1 MNEQE
6 FNLIRQQ
13 LQQEIN
19 RPYQGNSLDQQSNT
33 ERELQSPANINAP
46 SNISARQFFSNNIS
60 NFSTSLPNL
69 NTGSLSQISSTR
81 NSHQPW
87 TTYDLVEAE
96 RFYRDFSI
104 NIEPDLL
111 SPDSHGRY
119 APIHRR
125 ESSYF
130 LESPESSPI
139 NRQVSQNIFLTNP
152 NPDLSQR
159 IDFTEEFLTR
169 QNAERLS
176 FEVPFIIA
184 GEEVESRLSPT
195 NSDQSTRSNKSL
207 EFPTTNSPTNFPT
220 LYRPVQTPSAS
231 PTPSSAPSPSN
242 FSPRNSSPS
251 NSSPANSL

>member
-13 LQQEIN
+13 LRQEIN
-19 RPYQGNSLDQQSNT
+19 RPYQSIALDQQSNT
-33 ERELQSPANINAP
+33 ERELLQSQPNINAP
-46 SNISARQFFSNNIS
+46 FNSSSRQFFFNN
-60 NFSTSLPNL
+60 NRQFSTSLPNL
-69 NTGSLSQISSTR
+69 NTGSLNQISSTR
-81 NSHQPW
+81 NSHQIW
-87 TTYDLVEAE
+87 TTDDLVEAE

-152 NPDLSQR
+152 NPDLSQTIDPGR
-159 IDFTEEFLTR
+159 IFLDQ

-176 FEVPFIIA
+176 FEPFIIA

-195 NSDQSTRSNKSL
+195 NSNQSTRSNESL
-207 EFPTTNSPTNFPT
+207 GFPTTNSPTNFPT
-220 LYRPVQTPSAS
+220 RYRSEQTPFAS

-242 FSPRNSSPS
+242 FSPRNSSP
-251 NSSPANSL
+251 ANSL